1 MTNKNGKRKPYKLL
15 SILKAIGSFFVW
27 GLGQLFNRQYL
38 KALFFF
44 IIFFGLIGIELST
57 GHYFDKIDP
66 YDKIPGENLDDGTPD
81 SFIQRNYVV
90 YYKNYI
96 KLNYKDEK
104 KIMPES
110 IYDFDLA
117 YLDKTNAELVLSRN
131 DFQAFLIDF
140 KAKHV
145 SEAELETLGRLEAN
159 IKLKLPENSTE
170 LYTLKYSEL
179 ESING
184 EYQDEIIYKKFNNL
198 FSVYFGNASTY
209 RYPTLTE
216 QGLIDA
222 LAADL
227 LKYNH
232 KKYVNL
238 ETGEEFIVDDGNIFE
253 DREIPLILNE
263 IIYEGLPGE
272 FYIEKIEE
280 DDERKFY
287 KYNLYLQEKID
298 SSVVLDNAHGL
309 SKIELQNNLFK
320 INDKYYVSSK
330 VGDDVELT
338 YINIVDP
345 LDRLLQGDVGA
356 VASYST
362 PGYTSRVGALYL
374 IDNQIYEY
382 TEPGKTLN
390 NTLIQYESTPLTDTF
405 TYTMRRVFESP
416 ANKYVASDYTRFVI
430 KVYLSMNPEVKEKF
444 EIEYS
449 NFYYEKAGLFIKSF
463 WGLTTLG
470 TTKKM
475 TIEYHR
481 SLQNALVAKNASN
494 QYVVN
499 IFSQVPVLG
508 HHISTHLLIES
519 LIGVILFAFFVIF
532 WIWTVRDA
540 YLVSMS
546 KYQEEVVP
554 ENLTYFRKT
563 YEKNFEYIVLGPAL
577 FAIAFISIMPIIFSF
592 LIAFTSIQGQESMN
606 ETFDY
611 VGLANFINLF
621 KFDGAL
627 GQTFGKAFW
636 RVLRWTIV
644 WAIFSTFTCFFGGF
658 FQALILNSER
668 VVFSRFWRTVFILP
682 WAMPALLSQMVFR
695 VMFGETGYINN
706 LFFRLGIS
714 DLLKSWGWLGHS
726 FSVLEGVEKFF
737 FLGENNIQWFT
748 NLHNPTFVR
757 IVLIVV
763 NIWLGF
769 PYFMALMSGI
779 MTSIDRSLYEAADI
793 DGASGFQ
800 KITKITMPL
809 VLYSTA
815 PILIMTFSGN
825 FNNFGVIYF
834 ITGGGPNEG
843 MYSRGFAGDTDI
855 LISWMYNLTVNERIY
870 NIASVF
876 SVLIFIFVGSIT
888 VWNLSRTRAF
898 KGD

>member
-1 MTNKNGKRKPYKLL
+1 MQEVNSKRKPYQFL

-44 IIFFGLIGIELST
+44 IIFFGMVGIELGTSKYFVKT
-57 GHYFDKIDP
+57 GP
-66 YDKIPGENLDDGTPD
+66 YDRIQGQDLDDGTANG
-81 SFIQRNYVV
+81 FIQRNYIVF
-90 YYKNYI
+90 YKNYI
-96 KLNYKDEK
+96 QTNYKDTK
-104 KIMPES
+104 SIMPDS

-131 DFQAFLIDF
+131 GFSLFVNDFRNR
-140 KAKHV
+140 HV
-145 SEAELETLGRLEAN
+145 SAEETETFNA
-159 IKLKLPENSTE
+159 LKEKIELLLPVAGDEE
-170 LYTLKYSEL
+170 YTLKYSEL
-179 ESING
+179 ETINSD
-184 EYQDEIIYKKFNNL
+184 YKDEVVYKKFNNL
-198 FSVYFGNASTY
+198 FSVYFGKASTY

-232 KKYVNL
+232 KKYLNL
-238 ETGEEFIVDDGNIFE
+238 ETNEVFIVDEENQFE
-253 DREIPLILNE
+253 QREIPLILNE
-263 IIYEGLPGE
+263 VIYEGLPGE

-280 DDERKFY
+280 NDERKYY
-287 KYNLYLQEKID
+287 KYDLYGIDKID
-298 SSVVLDNAHGL
+298 TSVVLDNVHGL
-309 SKIELQNNLFK
+309 TKVTLQNDLFK
-320 INDKYYVSSK
+320 INNKYYVSSK
-330 VGDDVELT
+330 IDDDTEVT
-338 YINIVDP
+338 YINIFDTH
-345 LDRLLQGDVGA
+345 DRLLQSEVG
-356 VASYST
+356 VPTKYT
-362 PGYTSRVGALYL
+362 TQGYRSRVGSLYI
-374 IDNQIYEY
+374 IDDQIYEY

-390 NTLIQYESTPLTDTF
+390 NTLIQYQPTPLTNTF

-416 ANKYVASDYTRFVI
+416 ANSYTATDYTRFVI
-430 KVYLSMNPEVKEKF
+430 KVYLAMEPEVKAKF
-444 EIEYS
+444 EKDYS
-449 NFYYEKAGLFIKSF
+449 NFFYEKAGLFIQSF
-463 WGLTTLG
+463 WGVATLG

-475 TIEYHR
+475 SFEHHR
-481 SLQNALVAKNASN
+481 ALENALVARRVDDS
-494 QYVVN
+494 YVVN
-499 IFSQVPVLG
+499 ILPQVPLMG
-508 HHISTHLLIES
+508 HVSTHILIES
-519 LIGVILFAFFVIF
+519 LIGIILFAFFIVF

-540 YLVSMS
+540 YITSMA
-546 KYQEEVVP
+546 KYQEEIVP
-554 ENLTYFRKT
+554 ENLTYFKKT
-563 YEKNFEYIVLGPAL
+563 YEKNFEYIVLGPVL

-592 LIAFTSIQGQESMN
+592 LIAFTSIQGQESMID
-606 ETFDY
+606 TFDY
-611 VGLANFINLF
+611 VGFKNFINLF
-621 KFDGAL
+621 SFDGAL

-636 RVLRWTIV
+636 RVLRWTVV
-644 WAIFSTFTCFFGGF
+644 WAIFSTLTCFFGGF

-668 VVFSRFWRTVFILP
+668 VVFSRLWRTILILP

-706 LFFRLGIS
+706 LFYRLGIY
-714 DLLKSWGWLGHS
+714 DLLKGWGWLGHS
-726 FSVLEGVEKFF
+726 YSVLEGAERFF

-800 KITKITMPL
+800 KIAKITMPL

-855 LISWMYNLTVNERIY
+855 LISWMYKLTVDEQIY

-876 SVLIFIFVGSIT
+876 SVLIFIVVGSIT